1 MEGSRV
7 RRDGETMGGNGM
19 TEGEKNKLV
28 RGLRLLLWC
37 ARTKQGKLWVLQ
49 KARDKEIPLEE
60 LSLAW
65 IDEKETDE

>member
-1 MEGSRV
+1 
-7 RRDGETMGGNGM
+7 M